1 MADEA
6 TSRRKAEH
14 LTAAARA
21 EAEVAAT
28 ARWDEIA
35 LLHDP
40 LPEVDRASLD
50 LSVEFL
56 GRRFA
61 LPIVIAGMTGGH
73 ERALAVNRT
82 LARVA
87 ARFDIPMGL
96 GSQRAMLT
104 DPGLTPTYAVAREAA
119 PDAFLIANLG
129 LPQLL
134 PQRGQAP
141 FGLTEV

>member
-28 ARWDEIA
+28 ARWGEIA

-50 LSVEFL
+50 LSVGFL

-61 LPIVIAGMTGGH
+61 LPLVIAGMTGGH
-73 ERALAVNRT
+73 ERAVLR
-82 LARVA
+82 
-87 ARFDIPMGL
+87 IL
-96 GSQRAMLT
+96 GD
-104 DPGLTPTYAVAREAA
+104 DPTHINDLGHAS
-119 PDAFLIANLG
+119 G
-129 LPQLL
+129 LPMSQVGGLL
-134 PQRGQAP
+134 TMMELKGLVRQVGAGQYVRA
-141 FGLTEV
+141 